1 MKKIFRV
8 VAALL
13 AVAAVFAAGF
23 FCAGAAA
30 PEPALPAGVYPQTA
44 VVWALEEETDTVWV
58 CTAGGF
64 LYGFPGI
71 EDYCEGDLVSLI
83 MHDSGTEYIMDDE
96 VLAARYAGFF
106 KDEVEYV
113 EAVEFRPF

>member
-1 MKKIFRV
+1 MKKV
-8 VAALL
+8 LCVLAALL

-30 PEPALPAGVYPQTA
+30 PEAALPDGFYPETA

-58 CTAGGF
+58 STATGY

-71 EDYCEGDLVSLI
+71 EDYCQGDVVSLI
-83 MHDSGTEYIMDDE
+83 MHDNGTEYIMDDT
-96 VLAARYAGFF
+96 VLISRYSGFF
-106 KDEVEYV
+106 RDEFEFIP
-113 EAVEFRPF
+113 VEFRPY